1 MGIHSVISN
10 RNISRQNRRKVKKFD
25 KRIRKAKNQM
35 VGEVADADLTTIH
48 HLRKR
53 RTSPR
58 ANITLSG
65 KKRRKLLKQLKHM
78 EAEKNKMEVAT
89 TTETTQKK
97 QKKIRP
103 NEIEMS
109 DAQVPTTETV
119 AKDTTDD
126 VKMDE

>member
-1 MGIHSVISN
+1 M
-10 RNISRQNRRKVKKFD
+10 
-25 KRIRKAKNQM
+25 
-35 VGEVADADLTTIH
+35 
-48 HLRKR
+48 
-53 RTSPR
+53 
-58 ANITLSG
+58 
-65 KKRRKLLKQLKHM
+65 
-78 EAEKNKMEVAT
+78 AT